1 MVDWSYNI
9 LLKYKQW
16 DKNVSSKMALKNKNN
31 VFQRFKE
38 VFRKYVDDLILENN
52 FRLKSFDKIW

>member
-1 MVDWSYNI
+1 
-9 LLKYKQW
+9 
-16 DKNVSSKMALKNKNN
+16 MALKNKNN